1 MMDSKTLS
9 IEMAKGEPM
18 CMDSYKY
25 MFNNCR
31 MPKKP
36 SDYEAIFDPVN
47 NNHVVVIRKN
57 KFYVV
62 DTFHNGQQLSTSEL
76 EQQFQRIINQAGSS
90 KGLPIGVLTSDNRD
104 KWTEVIGLNQKMW
117 GKKKSWELIFFFNS
131 TEKT

>member
-1 MMDSKTLS
+1 
-9 IEMAKGEPM
+9 MAKGEPM

-47 NNHVVVIRKN
+47 NNHVVVLRKN

-62 DTFHNGQQLSTSEL
+62 DTFHNGKQLSTNEL
-76 EQQFQRIINQAGSS
+76 QHQFQRIIDQAGSS
-90 KGLPIGVLTSDNRD
+90 KGLPVGVLTSDNRD
-104 KWTEVIGLNQKMW
+104 KWTEVRDWIFLW
-117 GKKKSWELIFFFNS
+117 GRIMN
-131 TEKT
+131 

>member
-1 MMDSKTLS
+1 
-9 IEMAKGEPM
+9 M

-47 NNHVVVIRKN
+47 NNHVVVLRKN

-62 DTFHNGQQLSTSEL
+62 DTIHNGKQLSTSEL
-76 EQQFQRIINQAGSS
+76 QHQFQRIIDQAGSS

-104 KWTEVIGLNQKMW
+104 KWTEVIGGLKLW
-117 GKKKSWELIFFFNS
+117 GFKAEKKRSWEINNLFSI
-131 TEKT
+131 EKTWLLPALKMLVC

>member
-1 MMDSKTLS
+1 
-9 IEMAKGEPM
+9 MAKGEPM

-47 NNHVVVIRKN
+47 NNHVVVLRKN
-57 KFYVV
+57 
-62 DTFHNGQQLSTSEL
+62 TFHNGKQLSTSEL
-76 EQQFQRIINQAGSS
+76 QQQFQRIIDQAGSS

-104 KWTEVIGLNQKMW
+104 KWTEVKFYWLKLLW
-117 GKKKSWELIFFFNS
+117 GKSGILK
-131 TEKT
+131 

>member
-1 MMDSKTLS
+1 LSDRVIDLLIPPYSKTLS

-36 SDYEAIFDPVN
+36 SDYEAIFDPVK

-57 KFYVV
+57 KFYVI
-62 DTFHNGQQLSTSEL
+62 DTIHNGKQLSTNEL
-76 EQQFQRIINQAGSS
+76 QQQFQRIIDQAGSG

-104 KWTEVIGLNQKMW
+104 RWTEVRCHWLFIIA
-117 GKKKSWELIFFFNS
+117 GKKIMGN
-131 TEKT
+131 

>member
-1 MMDSKTLS
+1 MSHEIDNIMYFLLIGFLFFSLSKTLS

-47 NNHVVVIRKN
+47 NNHVVVLRKN

-62 DTFHNGQQLSTSEL
+62 DTIHNGKQLSTNEL
-76 EQQFQRIINQAGSS
+76 QQQFQRIIDQAGSS

-104 KWTEVIGLNQKMW
+104 KWTEVSLLAQ
-117 GKKKSWELIFFFNS
+117 L
-131 TEKT
+131 